1 MGTYFEEEREKTQ
14 WESGQAV
21 LHSESVKPQEHK
33 EDQRENDRDLE
44 TYRVQNS
51 YGTLRYL
58 KKDKKRGET
67 REGFAVEAIEAPNT
81 RLHTDAEKHLD
92 RKSIKKVKQ
101 NDKQT
106 LYASELPLRDQA
118 LFLDMRGGKKSVDM
132 IQYMKMLVQKQG
144 HQTLKDAFGFLD
156 QESERAELEALREK
170 RKNPEEEEQRDA
182 DNERINTL
190 NSRLLRKEA
199 MERQLRNELQV
210 MLDQR
215 GREEVLEAQKDH
227 AQNASE
233 TADAKQNTKQNAGKK
248 SDSPR
253 RRFLADTEV
262 SETDGTVLGA
272 DEEDSETDD
281 AVSGTGDSSDTDEDG
296 MP

>member
-33 EDQRENDRDLE
+33 EGQRENDRNLE

-67 REGFAVEAIEAPNT
+67 KEGFAVEAFEAPNT
-81 RLHTDAEKHLD
+81 RLHTDAEKHLN

-170 RKNPEEEEQRDA
+170 RKNPEEKEQRDA
-182 DNERINTL
+182 DNKRINTL

-253 RRFLADTEV
+253 RRFLADEEV

-281 AVSGTGDSSDTDEDG
+281 AVSRTGDSSDTDEDG